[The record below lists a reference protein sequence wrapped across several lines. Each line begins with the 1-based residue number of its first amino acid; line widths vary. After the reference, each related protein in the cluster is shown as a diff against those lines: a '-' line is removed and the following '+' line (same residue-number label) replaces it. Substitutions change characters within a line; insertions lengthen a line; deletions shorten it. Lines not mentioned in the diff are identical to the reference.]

1 MGYEVF
7 KVLYK
12 DEVIVEDPDGS
23 DDSEDLKDAVKP
35 GRKRT

>member
-1 MGYEVF
+1 MGYDVF

-12 DEVIVEDPDGS
+12 DEVIVEDPDSS
-23 DDSEDLKDAVKP
+23 DDLEDLADAVKP